1 MACSSACRENAS
13 DNKAKKSNDVWVPS
27 PGRLRSLAILRG
39 GLTMRPILVTFL
51 IVVTFIGG
59 CVFDGLISKVPPDAS
74 TRGRLMRL
82 KHELADFYARNKSL
96 PESLDALG
104 KSDSVA
110 VKSVPNQNA
119 WGGPILYS
127 VSNGTLVILK
137 TYGPGGAESE
147 VKQTFTLTFDVNER
161 RSYGQH

>member
-1 MACSSACRENAS
+1 M
-13 DNKAKKSNDVWVPS
+13 K
-27 PGRLRSLAILRG
+27 
-39 GLTMRPILVTFL
+39 PILMTL
-51 IVVTFIGG
+51 LVVVAFIGG
-59 CVFDGLISKVPPDAS
+59 FIFDGLITRVPPDAS

-82 KHELADFYARNKSL
+82 KHELSGFYARNKAL

-147 VKQTFTLTFDVNER
+147 VKQTFTLTFDVNKK
-161 RSYGQH
+161 

>member
-1 MACSSACRENAS
+1 M
-13 DNKAKKSNDVWVPS
+13 K
-27 PGRLRSLAILRG
+27 
-39 GLTMRPILVTFL
+39 PILMTL
-51 IVVTFIGG
+51 LVVVAFIGG
-59 CVFDGLISKVPPDAS
+59 FIFDGLITRVPPDAS

-82 KHELADFYARNKSL
+82 KHELSDFYARNKAV

-110 VKSVPNQNA
+110 VKSVSNQNA

-161 RSYGQH
+161 RSYGQY